1 MIKAILFDL
10 DETLVDRTETMRRFL
25 VAQHERFPELSG
37 HSSVSF
43 VNTCLRYQDNGY
55 ADKLSAYALVCEE
68 IGVANSNLAGEL
80 FADLK
85 ERYGADAVLFPSV
98 VETLRLLQSQYRIGL
113 VSNGRTKGQ
122 TAKIES
128 CGISAFFSSVCISE
142 SFGCKKPDPAI
153 FRACLE
159 ELSVKP
165 EEAVFVGDNP
175 LVDIEPAKKIGMFA
189 IWVKSSH
196 FPAPAICDG
205 VITCIEELPA
215 IVAEVA

>member
-1 MIKAILFDL
+1 MIRAILFDL

-37 HSSVSF
+37 HSSTTF
-43 VNTCLRYQDNGY
+43 ANTCLKYQDNGY
-55 ADKLSAYALVCEE
+55 ADKLGAYESVCE
-68 IGVANSNLAGEL
+68 NLEL
-80 FADLK
+80 ADSGLSGALLADFK
-85 ERYGADAVLFPSV
+85 ERYGADAVPFPNV

-128 CGISAFFSSVCISE
+128 FGIKGFFSSICISE
-142 SFGCKKPDPAI
+142 SFGCKKPDPTI
-153 FRACLE
+153 FKVCLD
-159 ELSVKP
+159 ELSVRP

-189 IWVKSSH
+189 VWVRNPH
-196 FPAPAICDG
+196 FPAPATCDG
-205 VITCIEELPA
+205 VITSIVELPPL
-215 IVAEVA
+215 VADLA